1 MMEEIMKK
9 TLIILPAYN
18 VEKEIY
24 NLLSNMKN
32 YRENVIIVD
41 DGSTDN
47 TFQIIDSL
55 NYNVIR
61 QEKNAGVASAIKIG
75 INYAINNG
83 YQSAVFMD
91 SDGQHSPKYIDGF
104 LKLLETYD
112 FVVGNRFHINTT
124 APDIKL
130 GSNLLA
136 SIIVKKFSGKKYNDI
151 SCGFKA
157 IKLDED
163 LKVAIEKSDGYSIV
177 FDLFFYALNHN
188 YKIGTIDMEAIYDYS
203 TFLMTRR
210 EELLAFISALELHVS
225 NIFLEKLYI
234 NDLKDK
240 VLERRDFIY
249 TIDDITFY
257 GFFIKDKAG
266 YIIQGDPLKLR
277 KYLNSES

>member
-18 VEKEIY
+18 VEKESY
-24 NLLSNMKN
+24 NLLSNMQN

-136 SIIVKKFSGKKYNDI
+136 SIIVKKILGKKYNDI

>member
-1 MMEEIMKK
+1 MKK

-112 FVVGNRFHINTT
+112 FVVGNRYQINTT

-266 YIIQGDPLKLR
+266 YIIQGDPLKLS

>member
-1 MMEEIMKK
+1 MKK

-24 NLLSNMKN
+24 NLLSDMSD
-32 YRENVIIVD
+32 YRENTIIVD

-61 QEKNAGVASAIKIG
+61 QKNTGVAGSVKTG
-75 INYAINNG
+75 INYAMNNG
-83 YQSAVFMD
+83 YQNAVFMD
-91 SDGQHSPKYIDGF
+91 ADGQHSPRYIDVF
-104 LKLLETYD
+104 FCLLENYD
-112 FVVGNRFHINTT
+112 FIVGNRFHSNTT

-136 SIIVKKFSGKKYNDI
+136 SIIVKKISGKKYNDI

-157 IKLDED
+157 IKLDEG
-163 LKVAIEKSDGYSIV
+163 LKATIENSNGYSVV

-188 YKIGTIDMEAIYDYS
+188 YKIGTIDMEAVYDYS
-203 TFLMTRR
+203 TFLMTKR
-210 EELLAFISALELHVS
+210 EELLAFISALELHVP
-225 NIFLEKLYI
+225 NIFLRKLYI
-234 NDLKDK
+234 NDLKGK
-240 VLERRDFIY
+240 ILEQRDFNY

-257 GFFIKDKAG
+257 GFFIKDKGG

-277 KYLNSES
+277 KYLNSDN

>member
-1 MMEEIMKK
+1 MKK

-18 VEKEIY
+18 VEREIY
-24 NLLSNMKN
+24 DLLCNMKN

-47 TFQIIDSL
+47 TVQVINSL

-61 QEKNAGVASAIKIG
+61 QEKTAGIASVVKTG

-249 TIDDITFY
+249 TIDDITLY

>member
-1 MMEEIMKK
+1 MFE
-9 TLIILPAYN
+9 
-18 VEKEIY
+18 
-24 NLLSNMKN
+24 
-32 YRENVIIVD
+32 
-41 DGSTDN
+41 
-47 TFQIIDSL
+47 
-55 NYNVIR
+55 
-61 QEKNAGVASAIKIG
+61 
-75 INYAINNG
+75 
-83 YQSAVFMD
+83 
-91 SDGQHSPKYIDGF
+91 
-104 LKLLETYD
+104 
-112 FVVGNRFHINTT
+112 
-124 APDIKL
+124 
-130 GSNLLA
+130 
-136 SIIVKKFSGKKYNDI
+136 
-151 SCGFKA
+151 
-157 IKLDED
+157 
-163 LKVAIEKSDGYSIV
+163 
-177 FDLFFYALNHN
+177 LFFYALNHN

>member
-1 MMEEIMKK
+1 MKK

-24 NLLSNMKN
+24 NLLSNMQN

-61 QEKNAGVASAIKIG
+61 QEKNAGVASANKIG

>member
-1 MMEEIMKK
+1 MKK

-24 NLLSNMKN
+24 NLLSNMQN

-240 VLERRDFIY
+240 VLVYWIINNCY
-249 TIDDITFY
+249 
-257 GFFIKDKAG
+257 IK
-266 YIIQGDPLKLR
+266 LKMLQLR
-277 KYLNSES
+277 

>member
-1 MMEEIMKK
+1 MKK

-24 NLLSNMKN
+24 NLLSNMQN
-32 YRENVIIVD
+32 YRDNVIIVD

-136 SIIVKKFSGKKYNDI
+136 SIIVKKILGKKYNDI

>member
-1 MMEEIMKK
+1 MKK

-32 YRENVIIVD
+32 YRDNVIIVD

-136 SIIVKKFSGKKYNDI
+136 SIIVKKISGKKYNDI

-210 EELLAFISALELHVS
+210 EELLAFIFALELHVS
-225 NIFLEKLYI
+225 NILLEKLYV

-266 YIIQGDPLKLR
+266 YIIQGDPMKLR

>member
-1 MMEEIMKK
+1 MKK

>member
-24 NLLSNMKN
+24 NLLSNMQN

>member
-1 MMEEIMKK
+1 MKK

-18 VEKEIY
+18 VEKESY
-24 NLLSNMKN
+24 NLLSNMQN

-136 SIIVKKFSGKKYNDI
+136 SIIVKKILGKKYNDI

>member
-1 MMEEIMKK
+1 MKK

-61 QEKNAGVASAIKIG
+61 LEKNAGVASAIKIG